1 MRAMWSWLLC
11 LAAVVAL
18 RPEHEIHVHGTGMEG
33 HDAGHKK
40 TADVDEGPPV
50 PRCMLKD
57 RAQVKVASHWTSC
70 KDKTKSRCEERSKCK
85 WCTSWCGS
93 DPV

>member
-1 MRAMWSWLLC
+1 M
-11 LAAVVAL
+11 AL

-40 TADVDEGPPV
+40 KTADVDEGPPV

-57 RAQVKVASHWTSC
+57 RSQARRFRTTWVWLFTFRDGAAGQHR
-70 KDKTKSRCEERSKCK
+70 DGLE
-85 WCTSWCGS
+85 
-93 DPV
+93 